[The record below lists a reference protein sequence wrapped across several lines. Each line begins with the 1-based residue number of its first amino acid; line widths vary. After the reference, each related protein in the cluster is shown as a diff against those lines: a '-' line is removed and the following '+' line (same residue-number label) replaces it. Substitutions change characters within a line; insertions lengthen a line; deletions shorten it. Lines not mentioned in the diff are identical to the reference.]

1 MRRFLPAPAVI
12 VATLSLLAQAA
23 PSPGK
28 PEGHPA
34 SSCIVGGRVV
44 TAADGSPLKSARVSL
59 VPEHSEFKKQI
70 YATTS
75 DTDGHFLL
83 KDVVPGRYQF
93 FATRAGFVNQQYQ
106 AKGNDDGAVLSL
118 KPGEKVSDVL
128 FRMTVSGVVTGHV
141 TNEDGEAMIRVQVVA
156 LRGPSEEEIE
166 DEASFTSRKRELRA
180 VSSAQTDD
188 RGQYCIFGLKPGEY
202 YIKVTDSFEPDRNIA
217 VDEGY
222 WVQQFLGSEY
232 APVYFPDVTQANQ
245 AQVVSVKAGNEV
257 QADVFMQRIKTVEI
271 AGHVIGG
278 DGPAKNTWVLLT
290 QPGMDDSGIDRQDT
304 TDEKGTFRLKGVPP
318 GSYVIAAYQRDE
330 GEGVYE
336 PRGQQKIEV
345 SGENID
351 SVTISLGGGTSFQGR
366 VTVAG
371 GGSPTLDRIGIS
383 FSGIDEDEQ
392 LGGQGR
398 VKKDGTFEIR
408 SVNDG
413 NYAISVWGLENN
425 WYVKSVRLG
434 GDEILE
440 KGLQLEKGGS
450 GGRLE
455 VVVSSASAQ
464 LDGSV
469 SDHYGAVIGAHVR
482 VAPEPETPYNRS
494 RSHSVR
500 TDQSGHFSL
509 TGLAP
514 GTYRVLAK
522 YPASPGSGTLRS
534 DPQNVTL
541 SEHDHK
547 AVQLTI
553 VKPEVE

>member
-1 MRRFLPAPAVI
+1 
-12 VATLSLLAQAA
+12 
-23 PSPGK
+23 
-28 PEGHPA
+28 
-34 SSCIVGGRVV
+34 
-44 TAADGSPLKSARVSL
+44 
-59 VPEHSEFKKQI
+59 
-70 YATTS
+70 
-75 DTDGHFLL
+75 
-83 KDVVPGRYQF
+83 
-93 FATRAGFVNQQYQ
+93 VNQQYQ

-118 KPGEKVSDVL
+118 KPGQTVSDAL

-188 RGQYCIFGLKPGEY
+188 RGQYRIFGLKPGEY

-392 LGGQGR
+392 LGGEGR
-398 VKKDGTFEIR
+398 VK
-408 SVNDG
+408 
-413 NYAISVWGLENN
+413 
-425 WYVKSVRLG
+425 
-434 GDEILE
+434 
-440 KGLQLEKGGS
+440 
-450 GGRLE
+450 
-455 VVVSSASAQ
+455 
-464 LDGSV
+464 
-469 SDHYGAVIGAHVR
+469 
-482 VAPEPETPYNRS
+482 
-494 RSHSVR
+494 
-500 TDQSGHFSL
+500 
-509 TGLAP
+509 
-514 GTYRVLAK
+514 
-522 YPASPGSGTLRS
+522 
-534 DPQNVTL
+534 
-541 SEHDHK
+541 
-547 AVQLTI
+547 
-553 VKPEVE
+553 